1 LGSKTIQQEA
11 RSEDFRIDDVQAL
24 AAEKGFGVLG
34 TNAEP
39 AIPRMLKLL
48 ENEETTSRAAEALAL
63 VGPKG
68 FGALTNYLA
77 TGKMRGSVIVALGQR
92 GGGDPKVVTQILINA
107 LKYDPEIADNAAMF
121 LVGKDPAVAVPVLI
135 QALDDKGAA
144 TRQWAAYALGSYGPA
159 AKEAAPKLLSLY
171 TNHQDEAGLVFEAL
185 KKIDRDTTAKA
196 EEFTVNSGPLGARAE
211 YTRTLLK
218 NGKELIAGGYINTKV
233 LAISKRFLS
242 KAELMD
248 PKTGN
253 WTETGEM
260 NVARCGHRATLLN
273 DSRVLVA
280 GGSDGK
286 GHDLSSAELYDPAT
300 GKWTLT
306 GSLNAPHDLG
316 SMVLLPDG
324 KVLIYSGGANGYP
337 RRDQELYDPTTVT
350 WTVATP
356 SAISVYALKYD
367 PSTETWT
374 AVTNQTGKSK

>member
-1 LGSKTIQQEA
+1 MNKSNKQLIRFAVILTSAILSLIAVPSAPAKEPVYNGKPLSDWLCCSPPDEAQNAVRQMGTNAIPTSLDMLGMTEKTAKRVAAKLGSKTIQQEA
-11 RSEDFRIDDVQAL
+11 RREDFRIDDVQAL

-92 GGGDPKVVTQILINA
+92 GGGDPKVITQILINA
-107 LKYDPEIADNAAMF
+107 LKNDPELADNAAMF
-121 LVGKDPAVAVPVLI
+121 LVGKDPAVAVPALI

-159 AKEAAPKLLSLY
+159 AKDAAPKLLSLY

-233 LAISKRFLS
+233 LAITNRCLS

-248 PKTGN
+248 PKTGD

-260 NVARCGHRATLLN
+260 NVARNNHTATLLN
-273 DSRVLVA
+273 DGRVLVA
-280 GGSDGK
+280 GGDTKVRGF
-286 GHDLSSAELYDPAT
+286 SSA
-300 GKWTLT
+300 
-306 GSLNAPHDLG
+306 
-316 SMVLLPDG
+316 
-324 KVLIYSGGANGYP
+324 
-337 RRDQELYDPTTVT
+337 
-350 WTVATP
+350 
-356 SAISVYALKYD
+356 
-367 PSTETWT
+367 
-374 AVTNQTGKSK
+374 